1 MSPLSVLAA
10 LCFACAVL
18 AAELPNIAMFVC
30 LGTTAVLL
38 EVLRRRW
45 LGRLDARDQARRLE
59 EHREAWRAFLQ
70 DDSLDV
76 PEGLAPGEPVDC
88 VVDLWARMVLDWL
101 KAWEMGLSALEEH
114 DRVKAMAMVTLLDR
128 QEAVVALMKRKMA
141 YGQALLGLP
150 DDPEVFSAKRK
161 TEMQAGALQATLDE
175 APPVEAHKRRRL

>member
-1 MSPLSVLAA
+1 MSPLAVLAA
-10 LCFACAVL
+10 LCLACTLL
-18 AAELPNIAMFVC
+18 AADLPGIAWFGS

-45 LGRLDARDQARRLE
+45 LGHLNAREQARRLE
-59 EHREAWRAFLQ
+59 EHREGWRAFLL

-88 VVDLWARMVLDWL
+88 VVDLWACMVLDWL

-161 TEMQAGALQATLDE
+161 AELQAVDLRATLDE
-175 APPVEAHKRRRL
+175 APPDEAFQRRRL